1 MFEAI
6 EAGNLKLL
14 RTLSKQFTSRGD
26 VNGRMSAILCLDH
39 YFQSF
44 PNIRNWTSFEIS
56 ELLHDFLV
64 YCRSLESLICT
75 PNPCNSIPIQKLFGI
90 CPSSDNIFFIRN
102 ATFLHSGL
110 IASRANL
117 VRSTEEGILISE
129 WELTRKFKE
138 CLMDHLLNI
147 VTTENESCHYDA
159 SAFHPC
165 LPYIVNRQCARKQC
179 PRQHLDATSL
189 TRSWYN
195 LQVKI
200 HLQQISIFHTL
211 RVVPDGF
218 NKIKQFRY
226 V

>member
-6 EAGNLKLL
+6 EAGDLKLL

-26 VNGRMSAILCLDH
+26 DTGRMSAVLCLDH

-44 PNIRNWTSFEIS
+44 PNIRNWSSFEIS

-64 YCRSLESLICT
+64 YCQSLEFLIST
-75 PNPCNSIPIQKLFGI
+75 PNACNNIPIQKLFGI
-90 CPSSDNIFFIRN
+90 CPSSNNIFFIRN
-102 ATFLHSGL
+102 ASFLHSRL
-110 IASRANL
+110 IASRVNV
-117 VRSTEEGILISE
+117 VRSNEEGIFVSE

-138 CLMDHLLNI
+138 CLMDHLLHI
-147 VTTENESCHYDA
+147 VTIENDSCHYA

-165 LPYIVNRQCARKQC
+165 LPHIVSRQCARKQC
-179 PRQHLDATSL
+179 PRKHLDATSL

-200 HLQQISIFHTL
+200 HLQQILIFHTL
-211 RVVPDGF
+211 RVVPHGF
-218 NKIKQFRY
+218 NKTRQFRY

>member
-6 EAGNLKLL
+6 KAGDLKLL

-26 VNGRMSAILCLDH
+26 KVSAVLCLDH

-44 PNIRNWTSFEIS
+44 PNIRNCTSLEIS

-64 YCRSLESLICT
+64 YCRSLETLIST
-75 PNPCNSIPIQKLFGI
+75 PNPCNRVLIQKLFRI
-90 CPSSDNIFFIRN
+90 CPSSDNIFLIRN
-102 ATFLHSGL
+102 ATFLHSKL
-110 IASRANL
+110 IASRVNL
-117 VRSTEEGILISE
+117 VRSDEEGILISE

-138 CLMDHLLNI
+138 CLMDHLLHI
-147 VTTENESCHYDA
+147 VNTENDSCHYA
-159 SAFHPC
+159 SAFNPC
-165 LPYIVNRQCARKQC
+165 LPYIVNRQCTRKQC
-179 PRQHLDATSL
+179 PRQHLEATSL

-200 HLQQISIFHTL
+200 HLQQIHIFHTL
-211 RVVPDGF
+211 HVVPLHDVH
-218 NKIKQFRY
+218 KIRQFRY